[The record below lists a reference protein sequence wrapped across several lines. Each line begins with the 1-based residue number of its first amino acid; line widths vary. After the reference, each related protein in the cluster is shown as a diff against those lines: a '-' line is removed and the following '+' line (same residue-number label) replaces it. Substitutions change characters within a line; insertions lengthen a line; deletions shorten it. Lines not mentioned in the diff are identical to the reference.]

1 MSKKEEYAYV
11 GKKIDRV
18 EAYEKLTGE
27 AIYTNDMVLPGML
40 FAQVKRS
47 PHAHAKIL
55 HIDTAKA
62 KALSGVRAVL
72 TGMDLPYK
80 LGLYLVDKDILAK
93 QIVRHFGE
101 AVAAVAAD
109 TPEIAKEAV
118 GLIEIQYEILEPVLS
133 VQEAL
138 KSGAALVHPD
148 LGSYQCM
155 KGVFSPIPLTNVA
168 NWTKIRKGN
177 IEKGFSESAFIVEG
191 EYENPS
197 VQHAPLECHC
207 VIAVWGVHDRVTIYT
222 SSQSP
227 FTVRNLFCK
236 TFSLPLNSVRVLV
249 PTVGGGFGGKAGI
262 HLEPLTACLSR
273 KAGGAP
279 VKLNIS
285 REEEFSLLPCRCAL
299 TYKIKTG
306 VAANGKILAQ
316 KMEMF
321 WDSGAYADYAVNV
334 ARASG
339 YSASGPY
346 EIPNAWVDSYA
357 IYTNKP
363 YGTAFRGF
371 GHVEFHWG
379 IERHME
385 KIARTLNMDSITF
398 RKVNAIRSGS
408 LTLTGEKL
416 SSGTGDVVSCLNAV
430 SQRIGYNFL
439 SEEEKLIEKGN
450 VWSIGKGM
458 ALLQKAPAMPTDTST
473 AAVLKMNGEGEVMIN
488 VGLTE
493 LGQGSSTAL
502 CQIVAEHLQFPFEKI
517 HIKIDK
523 DTESDPYDWQ
533 TVASKGLV
541 MSGNA
546 CIMACDDL
554 LAKAYSLAAQILKA
568 DSKALSHDG
577 KKIWVR
583 TNPAHSV
590 KWTSIALGYAYPS
603 GEGVGGPLI
612 GVGTYIAQG
621 LTNLDTETGQGNP
634 ALNWTFGAQG
644 IICKVNRHTGE
655 FEILKLVSAFDVG
668 KAINPEL
675 VRGQV
680 LGGVMQ
686 GLGTALC
693 EGYVYD
699 KNGHLLNQSFTD
711 NKILSI
717 LDLPPVVESIS
728 IEHEQSNGPY
738 GARGVG
744 EHPMIGVAPAL
755 GNAIENAVGASITK
769 LPIRYEDVWRA
780 LEQKEPKNHWLCGT
794 TTGVCNESRGPC

>member
-1 MSKKEEYAYV
+1 MSEKREYSYV
-11 GKKIDRV
+11 GKRIDRV

-40 FAQVKRS
+40 YAQLKRS
-47 PHAHAKIL
+47 PHAHARIL
-55 HIDTAKA
+55 HIDTCKA
-62 KALSGVRAVL
+62 KALVGVRAVL

-93 QIVRHFGE
+93 QIVRHYGE
-101 AVAAVAAD
+101 AVAAVAAE
-109 TPEIAKEAV
+109 TLEIAKEAV
-118 GLIEIQYEILEPVLS
+118 ELIEIQYEVLTPVLS
-133 VQEAL
+133 VKEAL
-138 KSGAALVHPD
+138 QSGATLVHPD
-148 LGSYQCM
+148 LGSYECM
-155 KGVFSPIPLTNVA
+155 DGVFSPIPLTNVA

-177 IEKGFSESAFIVEG
+177 LDKGFSESAFIVEG

-197 VQHAPLECHC
+197 VQHAPLECHS
-207 VIAVWGVHDRVTIYT
+207 VIAAWGVHDRITIYT

-262 HLEPLTACLSR
+262 HLEPLTACLSK

-299 TYKIKTG
+299 IYKIKTG
-306 VAANGKILAQ
+306 IAANGKILAQ

-357 IYTNKP
+357 IYTNKT

-385 KIARTLNMDSITF
+385 KIAKTIKMDSVAF
-398 RKVNAIRSGS
+398 RKLNAIRIGS

-416 SSGTGDVVSCLNAV
+416 SSGSGDVLSCLDAV
-430 SQRIGYNFL
+430 SQRIGYGTL
-439 SEEEKLIEKGN
+439 SEEEKRIQQGN
-450 VWSIGKGM
+450 LWNIGKGI
-458 ALLQKAPAMPTDTST
+458 ALLHKAPAMPTDTST
-473 AAVLKMNGEGEVMIN
+473 AAILKMNGEGSVTIN

-493 LGQGSSTAL
+493 IGQGSSTAL
-502 CQIVAEHLQFPFEKI
+502 CQIVAERLQFPLEKI
-517 HIKIDK
+517 QIKIDK

-546 CIMACDDL
+546 CIRACDDL
-554 LAKAYSLAAQILKA
+554 LAKAYGLSAQILKA
-568 DSKALSHDG
+568 DSKALAHDG
-577 KKIWVR
+577 EKIWVR
-583 TNPAHSV
+583 ANPSKSV
-590 KWTSIALGYAYPS
+590 KWASIALGYAYPN

-621 LTNLDTETGQGNP
+621 LTNLDKETGQGNP
-634 ALNWTFGAQG
+634 ALNWTFGAHG
-644 IICKVNRHTGE
+644 IICKVNRKTGE
-655 FEILKLVSAFDVG
+655 FEILQIVSAFDVG

-680 LGGVMQ
+680 LGGVIQ

-699 KNGHLLNQSFTD
+699 KEGHLLNQSFTD
-711 NKILSI
+711 NKILTI
-717 LDLPPVVESIS
+717 RDLPPIIESIS
-728 IEHEQSNGPY
+728 IEHEQSDGPY

-755 GNAIENAVGASITK
+755 GNAIEDAVGASLTK

-780 LEQKEPKNHWLCGT
+780 LGKEEPKNHWLSGT
-794 TTGVCNESRGPC
+794 TTGICSNQG